1 VNLWMLAEDT
11 YENIDEALNLI
22 DDAAGDMS
30 GVGTMNRVLIVLL
43 CFGFDAGLAPSFL
56 AYCR

>member
-1 VNLWMLAEDT
+1 MLAEDT

-30 GVGTMNRVLIVLL
+30 GVGLSEASRIDRPALLASCGLVRSRCAGASVL
-43 CFGFDAGLAPSFL
+43 
-56 AYCR
+56 

>member
-11 YENIDEALNLI
+11 YQNIDEALNLI

-30 GVGTMNRVLIVLL
+30 GVG
-43 CFGFDAGLAPSFL
+43 P
-56 AYCR
+56 